1 MKNFRSRKIDFKG
14 DLDYR
19 RTFYSLFCSNY
30 INTDKILAKEPKNYP
45 HLLAY
50 GAGMAGWSVMMNIFS
65 VMIIYFY
72 LPPIDSGLPV
82 LIPQIPVL
90 GVFTLFSLVLA
101 SGRVFDAV
109 INPLIAWLSDRSDFR
124 KGRRIPFMAAAVI
137 PVFVFCI
144 LVFLPLIDRES
155 VRNYYW
161 LIFAQAGF
169 YISLTLYGVPYNAL
183 MPELAKTKD
192 QKLIFSTVLSLMF
205 VSGIIISSQI
215 PLIATLIRSYIPGYS
230 AQDYYRLAIAIV
242 AFIGFIL
249 MLIPVFSVNEKK
261 YCISVPLSSSLW
273 HSMKSIIRNR
283 NFLVFLA
290 ADASFFLTLAVLS
303 SGILFYVEVLLGLN
317 AGIGSTAIP
326 LMVLLSLACYPL
338 VVRLA
343 RKFGKRLLIV
353 VSFLLFAVLFLAIS
367 GYGKTNLPALLQ
379 LYSLA
384 VIAAFPVAVLG
395 ILPFNIVAELAE
407 EDGRVT
413 GEQKEGMFYA
423 AKTFAD
429 MLGQTLGVVVF
440 SVLTIFGKDPGH
452 DTGIRL
458 SALFGMAVALFAAVI
473 FLFFRE
479 IKKGSSL

>member
-1 MKNFRSRKIDFKG
+1 MDFICN
-14 DLDYR
+14 LDYR
-19 RTFYSLFCSNY
+19 RTFYSLFCNNY
-30 INTDKILAKEPKNYP
+30 INSVTVLIKQPENYP
-45 HLLAY
+45 HILAY

-72 LPPIDSGLPV
+72 LPPADSGLPV

-90 GVFTLFSLVLA
+90 GIFTLFSMVLA

-109 INPLIAWLSDRSDFR
+109 INPLIAWLSDRSNFR
-124 KGRRIPFMAAAVI
+124 KGRRIPFMAVAVI

-144 LVFLPLIDRES
+144 LVFLPHADRES
-155 VRNYYW
+155 VSNYYW
-161 LIFAQAGF
+161 LVFAQAGF

-192 QKLIFSTVLSLMF
+192 KKLIFSTVLSLMF
-205 VSGIIISSQI
+205 VLGIIISSQI
-215 PLIATLIRSYIPGYS
+215 PLVATLLKSYIPGYT
-230 AQDYYRLAIAIV
+230 AQEYYRLAIAGI

-261 YCISVPLSSSLW
+261 YCISVPVRSTLW

-303 SGILFYVEVLLGLN
+303 SGILFYVEVLLRLN

-343 RKFGKRLLIV
+343 RRYGKKPLIV
-353 VSFLLFAVLFLAIS
+353 VSFLMFAFFFLAVS
-367 GYGKTNLPALLQ
+367 GYGKTKLPALLQ

-384 VIAAFPVAVLG
+384 VLAAFPVAVLG
-395 ILPFNIVAELAE
+395 ILPFNIVAELAA
-407 EDGRVT
+407 EDGRIT

-458 SALFGMAVALFAAVI
+458 SALFGMAVALFAAFI